1 MTKAE
6 NGVRVGC
13 TAGIAQRCRGLQS
26 ITLTALGVVELKAQT
41 SRQTKEAHQDGD
53 KARALGDVRIRRE
66 AMPLDHMTTSLSSS
80 LSDPLRPS
88 SPSDRA
94 ELTPTTTPCS
104 LRPCTSISVLKRS
117 VVDIGYEAARN
128 PPAATSAR
136 SQVRVNLISTLDGPV
151 YPMTLPS
158 ADSVAGGA
166 CSNKACSPTMRAL
179 LTGNC
184 GFVLPVH
191 ACC

>member
-1 MTKAE
+1 MKTAE
-6 NGVRVGC
+6 IGRRGC
-13 TAGIAQRCRGLQS
+13 RHSTALQRRALQS

-66 AMPLDHMTTSLSSS
+66 AMPLDHMTTLSSS
-80 LSDPLRPS
+80 LSDSLRPS